1 MDTQRSIL
9 AQLVSRPASLADL
22 GAATGV
28 SLPTLRRAVQ
38 ELGAG
43 RWIRVVGREEGTGG
57 RPANLFG
64 LDTDVHTLIGVHL
77 AHPGMRI
84 VATDLT
90 GAILD
95 DVVPGGLF
103 ELEPDAVHAAVADFL
118 AGFRRRRP
126 ERRPLGIG
134 VATPGY
140 VDPVTGTVI
149 TIGRVPTW
157 SNLPLCDRLHEATGL
172 RIAIGNDMD
181 ALATA
186 EFGFGEEARTY
197 AYVGYGEGAK
207 FSMFLDGVPYTG
219 PFGNAGLVSPTLLAQ
234 GGGPDD
240 AALLRVRG
248 LVDAYERAAD
258 PTAPRNASHDRA
270 PDAVRRRFDE
280 ILELAAGGDPVAD
293 RVVART
299 SEVLGAQIAAF
310 VHLIQP
316 GLLVIGGALA
326 GAPAPVLDRIEA
338 AVRSRLPTL
347 LDNALIVRQARVA
360 GPEGTAL
367 GATRLLLQRFLA
379 EDAEPVAS
387 LAR

>member
-9 AQLVSRPASLADL
+9 AQLVARPASLAGL
-22 GAATGV
+22 GAVTGV

-38 ELGAG
+38 ELVAG
-43 RWIRVVGREEGTGG
+43 RWIRVVGREEATGG

-90 GAILD
+90 GRILD
-95 DVVPGGLF
+95 DEVPDGLF
-103 ELEPDAVHAAVADFL
+103 DLEPDAVHAAI
-118 AGFRRRRP
+118 AGFLDRFGRRRSG
-126 ERRPLGIG
+126 RRPLGIG

-140 VDPVTGTVI
+140 VDPGTGTVI

-157 SNLPLCDRLHEATGL
+157 SNLPLCERLREATGL

-234 GGGPDD
+234 GGGPDE

-248 LVDAYERAAD
+248 LVAAYERAAD
-258 PTAPRNASHDRA
+258 RAPEGEASHGRA
-270 PDAVRRRFDE
+270 PEDVRRRFDE
-280 ILELAAGGDPVAD
+280 ILRLAAAGDPVAD
-293 RVVART
+293 RVVARA
-299 SEVLGAQIAAF
+299 SDVLGAQIAAF
-310 VHLIQP
+310 VHLLQP

-326 GAPAPVLDRIEA
+326 GAPTPVLDRIEA
-338 AVRSRLPTL
+338 AVRVRLPTL
-347 LDNALIVRQARVA
+347 LDNALIVRQARVSR
-360 GPEGTAL
+360 PEGTAL

-379 EDAEPVAS
+379 EDAQPVAS